1 MQGDKGME
9 HKITIKL
16 LILTIFVSCLMPIH
30 VHGESDQPFQMAA
43 LSEDAILFQ
52 EIPSIYTASKYEQK
66 VTEAPSSVSIVT
78 VEEIS
83 KYGYRTLADILRS
96 IRGFYTTYDRNY
108 HYLGIRGFGPPGD
121 DDSRVLLL
129 VDGHRLNDANYYTAS
144 IGTEFVLDVDLI
156 DRVEVVRG
164 PSSSL
169 YGTNAFFGVIN
180 VITRNGR
187 QLKGAE
193 LSGEAGTF
201 DTYKGRLSYGNK
213 FQNGMEMLLSGS
225 YYDSDGDDELFYNEF
240 NSSYYNYGVAVDS
253 DDDRYYSFFGKVSF
267 HDLTLEGAYV
277 ERDKDIP
284 TASWET
290 EFNFD
295 STDTKDIQT
304 YLDLKYEHYYPE
316 KFGVLARLF
325 WDRYDEHG
333 DYLYDYADYD
343 ADPNADPYLVINKDK
358 AYGRWWGSELQLS
371 KTLFDKHMAIIGAEY
386 RDNYKQDQKNLDE
399 EIYLD
404 DHRDSTNWAVFVQD
418 EFEIFKDLTLNA
430 GVRYD
435 DYDSFGDTTNPR
447 IALIYDPFEKTTF
460 KLLYGEA
467 FRAPSNY
474 EIYYHDGFETSKPN
488 PDLDPETIKTYEL
501 VCEQYLGDHVRW
513 TAGGFYY
520 KIDDLI
526 SQQLDTADDLL
537 FFSNVE
543 DVKAKGVELELEGKW
558 KYGWTGRVSYTYQD
572 TEDEETD
579 KTLSNSP
586 KHLAKVNVIM
596 PLIGKNFFLGME
608 EQYTSKRKTVWRE
621 DANGFLTIRENVN
634 GFFITNLTL
643 FNQHLIKGLDLSAS
657 VYNLFDK
664 GYSDP
669 GGGEHLQNE
678 IKQDGRVFR
687 FKLTYAF

>member
-1 MQGDKGME
+1 MVR
-9 HKITIKL
+9 KITNKL
-16 LILTIFVSCLMPIH
+16 LILTLFVSCLMPIQ
-30 VHGESDQPFQMAA
+30 VHGEADQPFQMAA

-78 VEEIS
+78 AEEIS
-83 KYGYRTLADILRS
+83 KYGYRTLADLLGS

-108 HYLGIRGFGPPGD
+108 NYLGIRGFGPPGD
-121 DDSRVLLL
+121 FNSRVLLL

-201 DTYKGRLSYGNK
+201 DTYKGRLSYGDK

-240 NSSYYNYGVAVDS
+240 NNPNDNYGVVVDS
-253 DDDRYYSFFGKVSF
+253 DDDRYYSLFGKVSY
-267 HDLTLEGAYV
+267 HDLTLQGAYV

-284 TASWET
+284 TAPWDT

-295 STDTKDIQT
+295 KTDTKDIQT
-304 YLDLKYEHYYPE
+304 YLDLKYEHYYAD

-325 WDRYDEHG
+325 WDRYDDYG
-333 DYLYDYADYD
+333 DYLYDYADPG
-343 ADPNADPYLVINKDK
+343 DPPYLVVNKDVT
-358 AYGRWWGSELQLS
+358 YGRWWGTELQLS
-371 KTLFDKHMAIIGAEY
+371 KTLFDKHKAIIGAEY

-399 EIYLD
+399 EIYLI
-404 DHRDSTNWAVFVQD
+404 DHRSSTNWAVFVQD
-418 EFEIFKDLTLNA
+418 EFMIFKDLTLNA

-447 IALIYDPFEKTTF
+447 IALVYDPFEKTTF

-467 FRAPSNY
+467 FRAPNTY
-474 EIYYHDGFETSKPN
+474 ELYYHDGFETQKPN
-488 PDLDPETIKTYEL
+488 PDLDAENIKTYEL
-501 VCEQYLGDHVRW
+501 VCEQYFGERIRW

-520 KIDDLI
+520 EIDDLI
-526 SQQLDTADDLL
+526 SQELDPADDLL
-537 FFSNVE
+537 FFNNVE

-558 KYGWTGRVSYTYQD
+558 ENGWTGRVSYTYQE
-572 TEDEETD
+572 TEDEERD
-579 KTLSNSP
+579 KPLPNSP

-596 PLIGKNFFLGME
+596 PLIGKHLFLGLE

-621 DANGFLTIRENVN
+621 DANGFLTIRENIN
-634 GFFITNLTL
+634 GFFVTNLTL

-669 GGGEHLQNE
+669 GGGEHLQNQ